1 MKQRKQYL
9 VPTMVLHELQLDA
22 VMILNPNSSEPQA
35 TISEEVDPEGY
46 DPNESRGQKDFWDD
60 L

>member
-1 MKQRKQYL
+1 
-9 VPTMVLHELQLDA
+9 MVLYELQLDA
-22 VMILNPNSSEPQA
+22 VMILNPNSSEPRA